1 MDLAG
6 FSFSPT
12 PHPGEAAVN
21 LLMTYL
27 FIFKSVIEG
36 VVLHITCGGRNV
48 YVVEG
53 SRLKKKTSWV

>member
-12 PHPGEAAVN
+12 LYPGEAAVN

-27 FIFKSVIEG
+27 FIYLF
-36 VVLHITCGGRNV
+36 LNL
-48 YVVEG
+48 
-53 SRLKKKTSWV
+53 RLKVSYCILPAEGAMITWLKDLG